1 MILLLIYGC
10 VNGTAVTAVTNYAKR
25 PLAWRAAL
33 FGHAPRITLLDPR
46 GIEKAEPA
54 AISLKDS

>member
-33 FGHAPRITLLDPR
+33 FAYAPRITLLDPR
-46 GIEKAEPA
+46 GIEKA
-54 AISLKDS
+54 